1 MFNAEKVKNDCVKWI
16 QEWFEK
22 NGNGCN
28 AIVGISGGKD
38 SSIVAALCAE
48 ALGKDRVI
56 GLLMPN
62 GVQDDIDVAIDLI
75 KHLGIKYS
83 KVNIKQAVN
92 CILYSLKPTYDEGG
106 FIRQFK
112 NSDDEESIA
121 LSVVVNSSDVSEQTK
136 VNLPARIR
144 MATLYAFS
152 QSNNGRVANTCNKSE
167 SFVGWETRYG
177 DAVGDFAPLQNL
189 TVTEVKEIGRVLG
202 LPDKFIDKVPS
213 DGLCGATDEEKFGFS
228 YDVLDKYISTGE
240 IEDKD
245 IQKKIDSMY
254 TKSMFKRLPMP
265 SFVPERDN

>member
-1 MFNAEKVKNDCVKWI
+1 MFNAEKVKNDCVEWI
-16 QEWFEK
+16 QEWFKK

-48 ALGKDRVI
+48 ALGKNRVI

-62 GVQDDIDVAIDLI
+62 GVQDDIDVAIDLV

-83 KVNIKQAVN
+83 RVNIKQAVN

-106 FIRQFK
+106 FIRKFK
-112 NSDDEESIA
+112 NPDDEESVI
-121 LSVVVNSSDVSEQTK
+121 VNTSEVSEQTQI
-136 VNLPARIR
+136 NLPARIR

-152 QSNNGRVANTCNKSE
+152 QSNNGRVANTCNRSE

-189 TVTEVKEIGRVLG
+189 TVFEVKEVGRALG

-228 YDVLDKYISTGE
+228 YDVLDKYISIGE
-240 IEDKD
+240 IEDKE

-254 TKSMFKRLPMP
+254 MKSMFKRLPMP
-265 SFVPERDN
+265 SFVPERDDRW